1 MTISNTR
8 RISMNLGPTEQES
21 KPKLSEQSLTILNHR
36 YFMKNETGDTIE
48 DAEGMFR
55 RVARALAEVDLQY
68 GALPVEVELTET
80 DFYQMLKNTY
90 CLPNSP
96 TLMNAGINGTMSACF
111 VLPLEDSME
120 DIMSSATDTAMVQKF
135 GGGTGFAL
143 SKIRPQGSK
152 IKSTHGIACGPISVL
167 KTLSRVSSMIT
178 QGGRRDGANMAVMDI
193 RHPDIMEFI
202 HCKTQEGDI
211 HNFNISVGVDSD
223 FMQAVE
229 NNMNYNLINPNDSTV
244 AGSLNAKEVF
254 DEIVKGAWKNGE
266 PGMIFLDRV
275 NKDNVVLNKYG
286 PMIATNPCGEQPLL
300 ANESCNLA
308 SIVLSRF
315 FIPSIRPTDWRRQ
328 INWDKLES
336 ITKTATHFLDNV
348 IDGNEY
354 ATPAIQQMTQAT
366 RKIGLGVMGFADL
379 LIQLKIP
386 YNSDKAREIGG
397 ELMKSIR
404 VWADE
409 KSMELAVQRGPYPAW
424 EEESGYPAYRNACR
438 MTVAP
443 TGTISM
449 IADTAS
455 GIEPTFSLAWVKQNI
470 LEGKSLYY
478 TNQLLAKEKFFTPEL
493 AEHLSNGGTLSDA
506 EGFDIPQWA
515 KEVYIT
521 APEISPRDHVLMQA
535 TFQQYVDAGISKTIN
550 FPNEAQ
556 IIDVEDAY
564 VLAWKTGCKGIT
576 VYRAG
581 SRDKEVL
588 VKGTTEQQ
596 EHECPDGGIPYVV
609 FESGCETC
617 KTCGWSLCHI
627 A

>member
-36 YFMKNETGDTIE
+36 YFMKNEKGDTIE

-120 DIMSSATDTAMVQKF
+120 DIMASATDTAMVQKF

-202 HCKTQEGDI
+202 HCKAQEGDI

-229 NNMNYNLINPNDSTV
+229 NNMNYNLINPNDHTV

-275 NKDNVVLNKYG
+275 NKDNVVINKYG

-315 FIPSIRPTDWRRQ
+315 FIPSVRPTDWRRQ

-424 EEESGYPAYRNACR
+424 EEDSGYPAYRNACR

-550 FPNEAQ
+550 FPNEAE

>member
-36 YFMKNETGDTIE
+36 YFMKNEKGDTIE

-202 HCKTQEGDI
+202 HCKAQEGDI

-229 NNMNYNLINPNDSTV
+229 NNMNYNLINPNDHTV

-275 NKDNVVLNKYG
+275 NKDNVVINKYG

-550 FPNEAQ
+550 FPNEAE